1 MAAGGKRLLAPLT
14 IPGRNALA
22 GYVLPILIK
31 VWILLDWQVGWTGKS
46 QSIAA
51 SLLEMARSSF
61 GPVGG
66 GWTYTLGYVF
76 AVWLGLAWMAR
87 RGIIWK
93 L

>member
-1 MAAGGKRLLAPLT
+1 M
-14 IPGRNALA
+14 
-22 GYVLPILIK
+22 LPILIK